1 MLIQEVYMSKQ
12 VMISEELFISLCKW
26 HLLDFHD
33 PDLEI
38 RIRAALQDKLDR
50 SLARVE
56 YRRTLSNPAEKTT
69 LN

>member
-1 MLIQEVYMSKQ
+1 MSKS
-12 VMISEELFISLCKW
+12 VLIPEDLFVDLCKW

-38 RIRAALQDKLDR
+38 RIRTALQDKLNK

-56 YRRTLSNPAEKTT
+56 YGRNLSHPVEKDTPQ
-69 LN
+69 